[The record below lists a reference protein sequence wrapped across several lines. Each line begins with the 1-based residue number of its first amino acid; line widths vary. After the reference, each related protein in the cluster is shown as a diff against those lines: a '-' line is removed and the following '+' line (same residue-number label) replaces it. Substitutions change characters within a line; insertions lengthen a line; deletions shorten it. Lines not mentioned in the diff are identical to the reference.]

1 MMMAKL
7 FNKRFYLAGIITK
20 IMTLS
25 LTDDLYSSRGND
37 FLNPEYGLK
46 TVNMGLKLE
55 HGYVDSRR
63 LKHKH
68 FRWRSK

>member
-7 FNKRFYLAGIITK
+7 FKRFYLAEIITK

-55 HGYVDSRR
+55 HG
-63 LKHKH
+63 
-68 FRWRSK
+68 